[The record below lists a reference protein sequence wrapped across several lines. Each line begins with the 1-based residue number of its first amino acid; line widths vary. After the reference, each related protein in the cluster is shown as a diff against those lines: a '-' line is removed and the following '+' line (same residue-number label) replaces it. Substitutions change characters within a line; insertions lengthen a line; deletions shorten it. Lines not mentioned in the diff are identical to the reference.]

1 LSVVAEESQTIRAT
15 PVVIDTN
22 VVLDLWLYQD
32 PRALALREALEAGGL
47 QWVATHEMREELIR
61 VLQYAHIQ
69 ARLAK
74 GFQGMQGKD
83 ESNAELEDQSKIES
97 ENKNEMELSLW
108 LTGQTIVDH
117 MHRLAHMV
125 DPAPKARF
133 VCKDPDDQKFI
144 DLAQA
149 HQAVLISKD
158 KAVLCMKNRMARLGV
173 SVLPEYVRSSV

>member
-1 LSVVAEESQTIRAT
+1 MAAKESQASRAT

-32 PRALALREALEAGGL
+32 PRAVALREALEAGGL
-47 QWVATHEMREELIR
+47 QWVATHEMREELTR

-74 GFQGMQGKD
+74 GFQSMQSILD
-83 ESNAELEDQSKIES
+83 A
-97 ENKNEMELSLW
+97 
-108 LTGQTIVDH
+108 

-133 VCKDPDDQKFI
+133 VCKDPDDQRFI

-149 HQAVLISKD
+149 HQALLISKD
-158 KAVLCMKNRMARLGV
+158 KAVLCMKNRMARVGV
-173 SVLPEYVRSSV
+173 NILPAYVPGSV

>member
-1 LSVVAEESQTIRAT
+1 MVAEEPQASLAT

-32 PRALALREALEAGGL
+32 PRALALREALEAGAL
-47 QWVATHEMREELIR
+47 QWVATHEMREELSR
-61 VLQYAHIQ
+61 VLQYEHIQ

-74 GFQGMQGKD
+74 GFQSMQSILD
-83 ESNAELEDQSKIES
+83 A
-97 ENKNEMELSLW
+97 
-108 LTGQTIVDH
+108 

-125 DPAPKARF
+125 DPAPKAHF

-149 HQAVLISKD
+149 HQALLISKD

-173 SVLPEYVRSSV
+173 SILPAYVPGSV